1 MLGLIKVNSRNK
13 AFIIDKLMKY
23 FLMLVASLAVLI
35 LVLIFFFLLLTGS
48 QTFSKL
54 SFVEFIVNPNW
65 NPTSF
70 SLPSYGIFSL
80 MLGTLLVSGIAL
92 TICLP
97 LGLVIAIYLSE
108 IATRKQREIIK
119 PLVEMI
125 ACIPSVVIGVLGLV
139 FVAPAV
145 ARVFSLSNGL
155 NALTAG
161 LLVAIAALP
170 SLASLAEDAL
180 FNVNWRLREASLAL
194 GATDWL
200 TIVRVVLP
208 AAKSGLMA
216 TIMLSL
222 GRIIG
227 ETMIVLMVAGNSRAI
242 PNSIFSAVSPMTS
255 TIAVDV
261 KEVVSGSLHYQ
272 SLFAIGLVL
281 FVITFVLNLLA
292 DFFAHHEK

>member
-1 MLGLIKVNSRNK
+1 MLGLIKINSRNK

-23 FLMLVASLAVLI
+23 FLMLVASLTVLI

-70 SLPSYGIFSL
+70 SQPSYGIFSL
-80 MLGTLLVSGIAL
+80 MLGTLLVSGIAIA
-92 TICLP
+92 ICLP
-97 LGLVIAIYLSE
+97 LGLIIAIYLSE
-108 IATRKQREIIK
+108 ITTRRQREIIK
-119 PLVEMI
+119 PLIEMI

-145 ARVFSLSNGL
+145 AKVFYLANGL

-161 LLVAIAALP
+161 LLVAVAALP
-170 SLASLAEDAL
+170 SLTSLAEDAL

-200 TIVRVVLP
+200 TIVKVVLP
-208 AAKSGLMA
+208 AAKSGLIA
-216 TIMLSL
+216 TMMLSL

-227 ETMIVLMVAGNSRAI
+227 ETMIVLMVAGNSRAL

-261 KEVVSGSLHYQ
+261 KEVVTGSLHYQ

-281 FVITFVLNLLA
+281 FVVTFVLNLLA
-292 DFFAHHEK
+292 DFFTHHEK

>member
-1 MLGLIKVNSRNK
+1 MLGLIKFNSRNRALLTDK
-13 AFIIDKLMKY
+13 AMKY
-23 FLMLVASLAVLI
+23 LLMVVTSSTVLI

-48 QTFSKL
+48 QTFSQI
-54 SFVEFIVNPNW
+54 SITEFIFNPNW

-70 SLPSYGIFSL
+70 SQPSYGIFSL
-80 MLGTLLVSGIAL
+80 MLGTLLVSGIAIA
-92 TICLP
+92 ICLP
-97 LGLVIAIYLSE
+97 LGLIIAIYLSE
-108 IATRKQREIIK
+108 ITTRRQREIIK
-119 PLVEMI
+119 PLIEMI

-145 ARVFSLSNGL
+145 AKVFSLANGL

-161 LLVAIAALP
+161 LLVAVAALP
-170 SLASLAEDAL
+170 SLTSLAEDAL

-200 TIVRVVLP
+200 TIVKVVLP
-208 AAKSGLMA
+208 AAKSGLIA
-216 TIMLSL
+216 TMMLSL

-227 ETMIVLMVAGNSRAI
+227 ETMIVLMVAGNSRAL

-261 KEVVSGSLHYQ
+261 KEVVTGSLHYQ

-281 FVITFVLNLLA
+281 FVVTFVLNLLA
-292 DFFAHHEK
+292 DFFTHHEK